1 MPCLAFLFTKKV
13 IDVALS
19 VKQEKFCLEYAKLGN
34 ARQAYINA
42 GYKNK
47 NDNTTD
53 ANASRLLRN
62 DKVKARLAEL
72 AEEAKNDSIADIQEM
87 QKVLTSIIRQEMTE
101 EVIVVEGIGEGCS
114 EANIKEK
121 TPSIKDIISAIE
133 KLGKMQGAFKEKVEI
148 ESIIPVFAGED
159 ELEE

>member
-1 MPCLAFLFTKKV
+1 MQKKV

-72 AEEAKNDSIADIQEM
+72 AEEAKTNAIADIQEM

-114 EANIKEK
+114 EATRMEK
-121 TPSIKDIISAIE
+121 TPSIKDVISAVE